1 MAISLRQYKPQI
13 DPSAAKTGVEG
24 SVQLAGQAAGQD
36 ELVAAELVKDL
47 GNAAVGYLEEKKKIK
62 DAADSADYSTR
73 LLRLKTDLETAKGDA
88 LEQGVSYKDVYNEV
102 YTPMLSE
109 FRDNIQA
116 AGYSGDILNAAL
128 TNFDYD
134 VEGIRKSELAEVER
148 IDLANLT
155 TKLQEGLK
163 DHYSLFGRGVDEV
176 QDAIFDQRMQAFASV
191 VGTETASLFTEQLLF
206 QDISGQAAAIAG
218 GNASIGEK
226 LTVLDE
232 LETNSKEQL
241 TPDKARESII
251 NISALKNDLLVN
263 YVEET
268 DEARDTVVQG
278 LNDGD
283 LTVEKLDEAK
293 KNLPKAEQELLDD
306 VIFKRTAMAA
316 DLAKRLDLEPE
327 ESESLKIM
335 DMVSRYASGVQYST
349 GKNKPLTY
357 NEVFEMGKDLSTQ
370 GQTVFYTMMKQAM
383 LSKQKAQAPITTY
396 QEQNALSPVGLLLGG
411 LTIVSPISTR
421 HLGGVFSPYKA
432 KEEPITF
439 DVTGGNFVEELFY
452 YSENINPTMLM
463 DWLRV
468 TTSEFENFKR
478 EHPNPTKEQYQAF
491 QAVHFKPSIDNK
503 IQTSLRRATGTSA
516 SEEVYVTPEEMQLI
530 KQSKGN

>member
-62 DAADSADYSTR
+62 DAADSSDYSTR

-88 LEQGVSYKDVYNEV
+88 LEQGVSYKDIYDQV

-116 AGYSGDILNAAL
+116 SGYSGDILNAAL

-251 NISALKNDLLVN
+251 NISALKSDLLVS
-263 YVEET
+263 YVEEA
-268 DEARDTVVQG
+268 DEARDTVVQE
-278 LNDGD
+278 LNEGS
-283 LTVEKLDEAK
+283 LTAEKLDEAK
-293 KNLPKAEQELLDD
+293 KNLPKAEQKYLDRF
-306 VIFKRTAMAA
+306 IFNQTSIAA

-327 ESESLKIM
+327 ESEPLMIM

-383 LSKQKAQAPITTY
+383 LSKQKAQAPIATY
-396 QEQNALSPVGLLLGG
+396 QEYNGLNPVALLGA
-411 LTIVSPISTR
+411 VSPILS
-421 HLGGVFSPYKA
+421 GVFSPIKT
-432 KEEPITF
+432 KEKQITF

-478 EHPNPTKEQYQAF
+478 EYPNPTKEQYQAF
-491 QAVHFKPSIDNK
+491 QAIHFKPSVDNR
-503 IQTSLRRATGTSA
+503 IQQALSRAIGTST

>member
-62 DAADSADYSTR
+62 DAADSADYSTK

-88 LEQGVSYKDVYNEV
+88 LEQGVSYKDIYDQV

-116 AGYSGDILNAAL
+116 SGYSNDILNAAL

-163 DHYSLFGRGVDEV
+163 DHYSLFGRGQNEV
-176 QDAIFDQRMQAFASV
+176 QDAIFDQRMQAYAGI
-191 VGTETASLFTEQLLF
+191 VGSETASLFTEQLLF
-206 QDISGQAAAIAG
+206 QDISGQAASIAG
-218 GNASIGEK
+218 SNASIGEK

-241 TPDKARESII
+241 TPNKARESII

-268 DEARDTVVQG
+268 DEARDTVVEG

-293 KNLPKAEQELLDD
+293 KNLPEAEQKYLDD
-306 VIFKRTAMAA
+306 VIFKKTSMEA
-316 DLAKRLDLEPE
+316 DLALRMDLKAKEN
-327 ESESLKIM
+327 ESLMIM

-357 NEVFEMGKDLSTQ
+357 NEVFEMGKDLSPQ

-383 LSKQKAQAPITTY
+383 LSKQKAQAPIATY
-396 QEQNALSPVGLLLGG
+396 QEYSGLNPVALLGA
-411 LTIVSPISTR
+411 VSPIFA
-421 HLGGVFSPYKA
+421 GAFSPIKT
-432 KEEPITF
+432 EEKQITF

-452 YSENINPTMLM
+452 YSEDINPTMLM

-468 TTSEFENFKR
+468 TTSEFEKFKR

-503 IQTSLRRATGTSA
+503 IQTSLRRAIGTSA
-516 SEEVYVTPEEMQLI
+516 SEEVYITPEEMQLI

>member
-62 DAADSADYSTR
+62 DAADSSDYSTR

-251 NISALKNDLLVN
+251 NISA
-263 YVEET
+263 
-268 DEARDTVVQG
+268 
-278 LNDGD
+278 
-283 LTVEKLDEAK
+283 
-293 KNLPKAEQELLDD
+293 
-306 VIFKRTAMAA
+306 
-316 DLAKRLDLEPE
+316 
-327 ESESLKIM
+327 
-335 DMVSRYASGVQYST
+335 
-349 GKNKPLTY
+349 
-357 NEVFEMGKDLSTQ
+357 
-370 GQTVFYTMMKQAM
+370 
-383 LSKQKAQAPITTY
+383 
-396 QEQNALSPVGLLLGG
+396 
-411 LTIVSPISTR
+411 
-421 HLGGVFSPYKA
+421 
-432 KEEPITF
+432 
-439 DVTGGNFVEELFY
+439 
-452 YSENINPTMLM
+452 
-463 DWLRV
+463 
-468 TTSEFENFKR
+468 
-478 EHPNPTKEQYQAF
+478 
-491 QAVHFKPSIDNK
+491 
-503 IQTSLRRATGTSA
+503 
-516 SEEVYVTPEEMQLI
+516 
-530 KQSKGN
+530 